1 MVIVLSSVNMA
12 TFGIV
17 MGEVSV
23 GVAAGEG
30 VADGAGAKHKQIN
43 KYPYDHH
50 QIVYQKLF

>member
-43 KYPYDHH
+43 KYPNDHH